1 MKKSAVC
8 RYVSEEK
15 YEKTIRI
22 FAFILAISMC
32 MGIVACGNKPEE
44 TTGTSSASATTS
56 GSSETA
62 SGTNGTTAT
71 TDATSSG
78 TVDPPAPTPIYNKLL
93 AEKHGEYLTVKYN
106 PAYCELS
113 VSTKE
118 GIGDSYKA
126 TVTVK
131 MKDGY
136 KFKGF
141 SFDSGI
147 ANGKE
152 VASMKTEYTFDVEKE
167 CTLFVNCAM
176 TYAYHLN
183 GGAHVSGKDT
193 VEYDAD
199 VTYYKNPNSLP
210 ERGYFKR
217 DGYVLVE
224 YNTKADGTG
233 EGTSLGS
240 RPYVGDR
247 AKIDLYC
254 IWAKEAPASDFEYEK
269 SGMAV
274 KITGYKG
281 SEEGVLAIPAEIDGS
296 SVISIGKRAL
306 AGTKAEA
313 IVLPAS
319 VMELCEEAFA
329 DSEMSTLVITD
340 AIVKFTGET
349 TGGWGMS
356 AANTVID
363 GCENLANLRINAVL
377 YPLYVTY
384 IESNMKYDYMLWA
397 KDRKK
402 IVYVAGSS
410 GQFGFVAED
419 MEKALDDE
427 YVVVNYGTNA
437 NISGAFWMEYLSKLM
452 GEDDIL
458 LWAPEDGQYLFG
470 NNRLNNRLWRS
481 IECNYDIFRYV
492 DIRNYTNV
500 FGSFESQQKDKAK
513 NSAIREYDRF
523 NDAINNN
530 GDLFNKRDA
539 GPVKGGF
546 TFNQFP
552 SEECIAFMNTQ
563 FDKMAEN
570 GVKVYISFAPMSKS
584 VLYDIAKKTQADLD
598 EYSGNVAKN
607 YHGTVISD
615 IADHAID
622 SGYFADSEW
631 HMTDAGAHLRTEILI
646 RELKAQLE
654 KEAK

>member
-1 MKKSAVC
+1 MSAV
-8 RYVSEEK
+8 
-15 YEKTIRI
+15 RI
-22 FAFILAISMC
+22 
-32 MGIVACGNKPEE
+32 P
-44 TTGTSSASATTS
+44 
-56 GSSETA
+56 
-62 SGTNGTTAT
+62 
-71 TDATSSG
+71 
-78 TVDPPAPTPIYNKLL
+78 
-93 AEKHGEYLTVKYN
+93 LT
-106 PAYCELS
+106 
-113 VSTKE
+113 
-118 GIGDSYKA
+118 
-126 TVTVK
+126 
-131 MKDGY
+131 
-136 KFKGF
+136 
-141 SFDSGI
+141 
-147 ANGKE
+147 
-152 VASMKTEYTFDVEKE
+152 
-167 CTLFVNCAM
+167 
-176 TYAYHLN
+176 
-183 GGAHVSGKDT
+183 
-193 VEYDAD
+193 YDAD

-224 YNTKADGTG
+224 YNTKSDGTG

-269 SGMAV
+269 SGSEI

-281 SEEGVLAIPAEIDGS
+281 SEKGTLAVPAKIDGS

-306 AGTKAEA
+306 AGTKAET

-329 DSEMSTLVITD
+329 DSKMSTLVITD

-500 FGSFESQQKDKAK
+500 FGSFESQQKDKAI
-513 NSAIREYDRF
+513 NSTVREYDRF

>member
-56 GSSETA
+56 ESGETTGIT
-62 SGTNGTTAT
+62 SGTDGTTAT

-269 SGMAV
+269 SGSEI

-281 SEEGVLAIPAEIDGS
+281 SERVLSP
-296 SVISIGKRAL
+296 
-306 AGTKAEA
+306 
-313 IVLPAS
+313 
-319 VMELCEEAFA
+319 
-329 DSEMSTLVITD
+329 
-340 AIVKFTGET
+340 
-349 TGGWGMS
+349 
-356 AANTVID
+356 
-363 GCENLANLRINAVL
+363 
-377 YPLYVTY
+377 
-384 IESNMKYDYMLWA
+384 
-397 KDRKK
+397 
-402 IVYVAGSS
+402 
-410 GQFGFVAED
+410 
-419 MEKALDDE
+419 
-427 YVVVNYGTNA
+427 
-437 NISGAFWMEYLSKLM
+437 
-452 GEDDIL
+452 
-458 LWAPEDGQYLFG
+458 
-470 NNRLNNRLWRS
+470 
-481 IECNYDIFRYV
+481 
-492 DIRNYTNV
+492 
-500 FGSFESQQKDKAK
+500 
-513 NSAIREYDRF
+513 
-523 NDAINNN
+523 
-530 GDLFNKRDA
+530 
-539 GPVKGGF
+539 
-546 TFNQFP
+546 FP
-552 SEECIAFMNTQ
+552 Q
-563 FDKMAEN
+563 
-570 GVKVYISFAPMSKS
+570 
-584 VLYDIAKKTQADLD
+584 
-598 EYSGNVAKN
+598 
-607 YHGTVISD
+607 
-615 IADHAID
+615 
-622 SGYFADSEW
+622 
-631 HMTDAGAHLRTEILI
+631 R
-646 RELKAQLE
+646 
-654 KEAK
+654 

>member
-1 MKKSAVC
+1 MFRRKNMK
-8 RYVSEEK
+8 
-15 YEKTIRI
+15 KTIRI

-56 GSSETA
+56 GSSETT

-78 TVDPPAPTPIYNKLL
+78 TVDPPAPTPIYNKFL

-167 CTLFVNCAM
+167 CTLFVICAM

-281 SEEGVLAIPAEIDGS
+281 SEEVVLAIPAEIDGS

-306 AGTKAEA
+306 AGTKAA
-313 IVLPAS
+313 TIVLPSS

-340 AIVKFTGET
+340 AIVTFTGET

-402 IVYVAGSS
+402 IVYVADSS

>member
-1 MKKSAVC
+1 MFRRKNMK
-8 RYVSEEK
+8 
-15 YEKTIRI
+15 KTIRI

-56 GSSETA
+56 ESGETTGIT
-62 SGTNGTTAT
+62 SGTDGTTAT

-141 SFDSGI
+141 SFGSGI

-269 SGMAV
+269 SGSEI

-281 SEEGVLAIPAEIDGS
+281 SEKGTLAVPAKIDGLA
-296 SVISIGKRAL
+296 VISIGKRAL
-306 AGTKAEA
+306 AGTKAET

-340 AIVKFTGET
+340 AIVEFTGET

-500 FGSFESQQKDKAK
+500 FGSFESQQKDKAI
-513 NSAIREYDRF
+513 NSTVREYDRF